1 MALPSTI
8 YRVNIGL
15 SDIDRGIYE
24 TLQTTVARHPSET
37 EERLAARLLAYAIL
51 YQPELSFTRGVGA
64 GDEPDLW
71 MKGPDGRLLL
81 WVEVGLPEP
90 ERLIKASRHSAQA
103 AVVAC
108 GRALPAWEQQNLSKL
123 KGISNLSIVS
133 IDHSFITSLASRIDR
148 AILWSITITDN
159 SLYVNI
165 GNETFETVLRDLGA
179 GSVRQP

>member
-15 SDIDRGIYE
+15 SDVDRGVYE
-24 TLQTTVARHPSET
+24 TLQTTAARHPSET

-51 YQPELSFTRGVGA
+51 FEPELSFTRGVGA

-90 ERLIKASRHSAQA
+90 ERLIKASRHSERTAL
-103 AVVAC
+103 VAC
-108 GRALPAWEQQNLSKL
+108 GRALPAWEQQHLAKL
-123 KGISNLSIVS
+123 KNIPNLSIIA
-133 IDHSFITSLASRIDR
+133 IDHSFISSLASRIDR
-148 AILWSITITDN
+148 SIQWAITITDN

-165 GNETFETVLRDLGA
+165 GNESFETILRDLG
-179 GSVRQP
+179 GSPRRP